1 MLNVLHYA
9 PREATVVGRL
19 IWWMLVGLIAG
30 WLAGKVTKSG
40 GYGIAVI
47 IVVGIVG
54 AVSGALVFRRVANFP
69 LCGLVGAIVGSVA
82 LIWLA
87 RVLKRA

>member
-1 MLNVLHYA
+1 MLDVLHYA
-9 PREATVVGRL
+9 PQEATVVGRL

-30 WLAGKVTKSG
+30 WLAGKVMKGG
-40 GYGIAVI
+40 GYGVAVD

-69 LCGLVGAIVGSVA
+69 LCGLLGSIIGSVV
-82 LIWLA
+82 LIRLA
-87 RVLKRA
+87 RMLKPA